1 MRPRWASALR
11 PRPACAGERGRRAQS
26 FWRRD
31 PAGALLQRK
40 GAVLFFFFFLEGLG
54 SLSGIWGWWL
64 NRSPVWG
71 GGCRRGGLG
80 EVGPMAELGGA
91 VAAGLGLPS
100 LLFFFFFNVCLSRK
114 SV

>member
-1 MRPRWASALR
+1 M
-11 PRPACAGERGRRAQS
+11 
-26 FWRRD
+26 
-31 PAGALLQRK
+31 
-40 GAVLFFFFFLEGLG
+40 LFFFFFLEGLG

-114 SV
+114 SVYNRRY